1 MAEGLYLIY
10 IALLDITRNTRK
22 KSWQAYLDLIKK
34 GLSIGYSLQQNG
46 LFSKR
51 MNFPLNQKLHDLSGM
66 L

>member
-1 MAEGLYLIY
+1 MDEGLYLIY
-10 IALLDITRNTRK
+10 IALLDITRTTRK

-46 LFSKR
+46 LLSEIVS
-51 MNFPLNQKLHDLSGM
+51 FPLNQKLHDLCGM